1 MDRKLVFETAAL
13 ILLIGGFPII
23 SYGSTE
29 GNDVVWWL
37 GLLCLVIGGL
47 LPIATRYMDHVADA
61 IRSIGFEFD
70 ERTS

>member
-13 ILLIGGFPII
+13 ILLFAAFPVI
-23 SYGSTE
+23 SFGSTN

-37 GLLCLVIGGL
+37 GLACLVVGGL
-47 LPIATRYMDHVADA
+47 LPIITRYMDHIKDT